1 MPSVAGKSICSFCI
15 ISNNPLDFT
24 VCSSIAVG
32 VATSRGDAP
41 PALKSDLRLGS
52 VEALES
58 PAPSRRP
65 NMPNKKPKDQSKSA
79 TVIAMLN
86 RAKGASIDEICKA
99 TKWQK
104 HSTRAFLTGLRKKGL
119 VIIREQRG
127 EEGTAYRIAQ
137 TSDQKPQQ
145 AES

>member
-1 MPSVAGKSICSFCI
+1 MPI
-15 ISNNPLDFT
+15 
-24 VCSSIAVG
+24 
-32 VATSRGDAP
+32 
-41 PALKSDLRLGS
+41 
-52 VEALES
+52 E
-58 PAPSRRP
+58 
-65 NMPNKKPKDQSKSA
+65 KPKDQSKSA
-79 TVIAMLN
+79 IVIGLLS
-86 RAKGASIDEICKA
+86 RSKGASIGEICKA

>member
-1 MPSVAGKSICSFCI
+1 MPS
-15 ISNNPLDFT
+15 T
-24 VCSSIAVG
+24 
-32 VATSRGDAP
+32 
-41 PALKSDLRLGS
+41 
-52 VEALES
+52 
-58 PAPSRRP
+58 
-65 NMPNKKPKDQSKSA
+65 KPKTQSKA
-79 TVIAMLN
+79 AIVIALLK
-86 RAKGASIDEICKA
+86 RGKGANIDEICKA

-137 TSDQKPQQ
+137 TPDQKLQQ